1 MELKAKKDFTDKYT
15 GKEYKIN
22 DIIKVDDS
30 RGKELLK
37 SPYELVE
44 IKKSNKKEKEIENDV
59 QAESNEEI
67 ESKMQRENI

>member
-1 MELKAKKDFTDKYT
+1 MELKAKRDFIDKYT
-15 GKEYKIN
+15 GKEYKAN

-44 IKKSNKKEKEIENDV
+44 IKKTNKEKSENNV
-59 QAESNEEI
+59 LNEGT
-67 ESKMQRENI
+67 K

>member
-1 MELKAKKDFTDKYT
+1 MELKAKRDFTDKYT
-15 GKEYKIN
+15 GKEYKAN

-44 IKKSNKKEKEIENDV
+44 MKKSNKKENENDV
-59 QAESNEEI
+59 QTESNKEI
-67 ESKMQRENI
+67 KGKM

>member
-1 MELKAKKDFTDKYT
+1 MELKAKRDFTDKYT
-15 GKEYKIN
+15 GKEYKAN

-44 IKKSNKKEKEIENDV
+44 IEKTNKEKSENNV
-59 QAESNEEI
+59 VN
-67 ESKMQRENI
+67 KGTK